1 LAGEDARE
9 RVVRWRGARGL
20 ALLTLEIYLAW
31 SGVLLAVGGHTAYAT
46 GHAVVMGVV
55 FGAAVSRGRAARVI
69 ADLAPLVLMPLLY
82 SELPLLMAALGS
94 TYHDVVVQQL
104 EQRMFGEQVSRTF
117 AGAHPNVLLSELLH
131 AGYLAYYPAV
141 FAPALLLYARGERR
155 GFAQTVLTLSVTYAI
170 CWVIFALFPVEGP
183 RYEWGAPLG
192 VPNGPVRRFALAIL
206 ASGSSRG
213 AAFPSSHMAISV
225 AQAVIAWRWHPKAG
239 AVLSVVA
246 LLVGLG
252 AVYGGFHY
260 GADIVAGATLGLVTA
275 VAILTRTPGRDSIKA

>member
-1 LAGEDARE
+1 LG
-9 RVVRWRGARGL
+9 
-20 ALLTLEIYLAW
+20 W
-31 SGVLLAVGGHTAYAT
+31 SGVLLAIGGHAAYASA
-46 GHAVVMGVV
+46 HAVVMCVV
-55 FGAAVSRGRAARVI
+55 FWAAQSRGRAARMI
-69 ADLAPLVLMPLLY
+69 ADLAPLVSMPLLY
-82 SELPLLMAALGS
+82 GELPMLMAALGS
-94 TYHDVVVQQL
+94 TYHDAVVQHL
-104 EQRMFGEQVSRTF
+104 ELRMFGEQVSRTF
-117 AGAHPNVLLSELLH
+117 AGAHRALFLSELLH

-141 FAPALLLYARGERR
+141 FAPALVLYARGERR
-155 GFAQTVLTLSVTYAI
+155 GFAQTVLTLTVTYAI

-183 RYEWGAPLG
+183 RYVWGAPLG

-239 AVLSVVA
+239 AVLGVIA

-260 GADIVAGATLGLVTA
+260 GADMVTGAMLGLVIA
-275 VAILTRTPGRDSIKA
+275 VAIAWRTARA